1 MERPSL
7 PKVVKVKHAFTRG
20 RHSVLPND
28 IIFPKKIEKNMLGN
42 KIVGLICT
50 KMNNED
56 IKLPLECSCGFS
68 TATNDTQ
75 LYIVEYIEYISQFPI
90 KVAVFGDL
98 SSEFTVAMPST
109 LTLLREHTMRS
120 LVARSRHSKAEKLF
134 EIPIDLPIQL
144 KCLEEGTSLELE
156 RVKKTYETFDPSLVS
171 NYYSLAKTNSQ
182 HHAQQQFYSQVRS
195 DVASAKYYNVSA
207 PDKIYESVQKE
218 FTNSLPLAHSKSVD
232 GDSHDVS
239 QEKSSSPGPRHKILK
254 AAGNLFSHAGKS
266 AFKQF
271 HHDDRTSDEAL
282 NFAHQ
287 VESLQ
292 QEVIEVKS
300 LLEKLKLDV
309 KEEVRKQIFDGQKE
323 LNEEVRKIRLS
334 NARCMQQVS
343 KVSQSLEQ
351 FQQQLEPPSLRP
363 PAPLPQNVQ
372 HLSPQDNKKLLQS
385 LDHLKILQVLDGM
398 NLSQYCVAFRDARVD
413 GQLLATLTQTELIE
427 LQVNSTLHQR
437 KLLNLIDGKESA
449 EKYLR
454 LSRADPYYT

>member
-1 MERPSL
+1 M
-7 PKVVKVKHAFTRG
+7 
-20 RHSVLPND
+20 
-28 IIFPKKIEKNMLGN
+28 
-42 KIVGLICT
+42 
-50 KMNNED
+50 
-56 IKLPLECSCGFS
+56 
-68 TATNDTQ
+68 
-75 LYIVEYIEYISQFPI
+75 
-90 KVAVFGDL
+90 
-98 SSEFTVAMPST
+98 
-109 LTLLREHTMRS
+109 
-120 LVARSRHSKAEKLF
+120 
-134 EIPIDLPIQL
+134 
-144 KCLEEGTSLELE
+144 
-156 RVKKTYETFDPSLVS
+156 
-171 NYYSLAKTNSQ
+171 
-182 HHAQQQFYSQVRS
+182 
-195 DVASAKYYNVSA
+195 
-207 PDKIYESVQKE
+207 
-218 FTNSLPLAHSKSVD
+218 
-232 GDSHDVS
+232 
-239 QEKSSSPGPRHKILK
+239 
-254 AAGNLFSHAGKS
+254 
-266 AFKQF
+266 
-271 HHDDRTSDEAL
+271 